1 MFLAIYSQDITP
13 SFGKKVGLTVKR
25 VDVPWQI
32 QIKEARQGLFSSFNS
47 EER

>member
-1 MFLAIYSQDITP
+1 MCLAIYSQDTTP

-32 QIKEARQGLFSSFNS
+32 KIKEARQGLFSSFNS